1 MRLAFLAAFVAAC
14 VVAAPAMAGDLSP
27 AANAAYLTANR
38 GKAGVIV
45 RPSGL
50 QYRVLHQG
58 NGRQV
63 QTTDTVQVRYK
74 GWTIDG
80 VVFDETKPGDPPA
93 EFPANRLIA
102 GWVEALAMMKV
113 GDRWQLVIPSNL
125 AYGANGAKDQMGN
138 YVIQPN
144 QTLVFEMEVIGIK

>member
-1 MRLAFLAAFVAAC
+1 MRLAFLAAFTAASLL
-14 VVAAPAMAGDLSP
+14 AAPAMAGDLSP
-27 AANAAYLTANR
+27 QANAAYLAANR

-50 QYRVLHQG
+50 QYRVLKAG
-58 NGRQV
+58 GGRQV

-80 VVFDETKPGDPPA
+80 VVFDETKPTDPPA

-102 GWVEALAMMKV
+102 GWVEALSLMKV
-113 GDRWQLVIPSNL
+113 GDRWELVIPSNL
-125 AYGANGAKDQMGN
+125 AYGERGTPGGPIA
-138 YVIQPN
+138 PN
-144 QTLVFEMEVIGIK
+144 QTLVFEMEVLGIK